1 MWKQLDLLN
10 DFAEG
15 INWTCSMFLKCL
27 GSNKSLCK
35 SNVVIIFN
43 CFISEIFSYIFLSRI
58 IQRYPNE
65 GFFVIVYSDTTDY
78 INELGFGFLTHMCA
92 CESLMCFIM
101 LN

>member
-27 GSNKSLCK
+27 GGNQSLCK
-35 SNVVIIFN
+35 SNVVFIFN

-65 GFFVIVYSDTTDY
+65 GFSVIVYSDTTDY

-92 CESLMCFIM
+92 CESLVCFIM